1 MEPTTP
7 QLGRIHK
14 EYEEDLTRQ
23 LLDSDD
29 EVGAIREEQELEDVR
44 SSAEKAHIGAG
55 LRGATQGNRASINQ
69 SDKSQ
74 DSKAIHFL
82 RDQDGRSKS
91 SIERSPAPPSTRR
104 MYNKDVDEIGASS
117 QTQVP
122 VLAQQK
128 VDITEVQEQH
138 AQTLSKTQEIV
149 NKFLKD
155 SVLRRQVGLVKQ

>member
-1 MEPTTP
+1 
-7 QLGRIHK
+7 
-14 EYEEDLTRQ
+14 
-23 LLDSDD
+23 
-29 EVGAIREEQELEDVR
+29 
-44 SSAEKAHIGAG
+44 
-55 LRGATQGNRASINQ
+55 
-69 SDKSQ
+69 
-74 DSKAIHFL
+74 
-82 RDQDGRSKS
+82 
-91 SIERSPAPPSTRR
+91 

-138 AQTLSKTQEIV
+138 AHTLSKTQEIV

>member
-69 SDKSQ
+69 SDKSHIARLFT
-74 DSKAIHFL
+74 SLETKTA
-82 RDQDGRSKS
+82 
-91 SIERSPAPPSTRR
+91 
-104 MYNKDVDEIGASS
+104 GAR
-117 QTQVP
+117 
-122 VLAQQK
+122 A
-128 VDITEVQEQH
+128 
-138 AQTLSKTQEIV
+138 A
-149 NKFLKD
+149 
-155 SVLRRQVGLVKQ
+155 

>member
-29 EVGAIREEQELEDVR
+29 EVGAIQEEEELEDVR

-55 LRGATQGNRASINQ
+55 LRGATQSYYKQGNRAGINQ

-74 DSKAIHFL
+74 DGK
-82 RDQDGRSKS
+82 SKS
-91 SIERSPAPPSTRR
+91 STERKNSPAPPSTRR
-104 MYNKDVDEIGASS
+104 MYNKDVDELGAAS
-117 QTQVP
+117 QTRVP
-122 VLAQQK
+122 VLAQQE
-128 VDITEVQEQH
+128 VDIKEVQEQH

-149 NKFLKD
+149 NKFLQD